1 MAIFESSA
9 AATHTLDDFIENQS
23 ADQITFRN
31 FSLFEKLNDLEIF
44 YKNILEDYMDSLKNI
59 CIKAKLD
66 TKQYQRY
73 RYFPDLLAYDVYGST
88 QLDFIVL
95 AANDMADPKD
105 FNLKKLKLPS
115 ASRLRTYLNEV
126 YNSNSNW
133 INKNRYDIN
142 IKNRRIYL

>member
-9 AATHTLDDFIENQS
+9 ASTHTLDDFIENQS

-88 QLDFIVL
+88 QLDFIIL
-95 AANDMADPKD
+95 FCNDIIDPKD
-105 FNLKKLKLPS
+105 FDFKELWLPYANKLKDL
-115 ASRLRTYLNEV
+115 LNNV
-126 YNSNSNW
+126 YNSNRYYISN
-133 INKNRYDIN
+133 NKYMNGFANHIV
-142 IKNRRIYL
+142 